1 MILKLKKPDRR
12 RFKSRV
18 AEKRKRER
26 ERYYSTISV
35 LVVKIILLVFL
46 FILLSV
52 SYQLFHN
59 SFPDSPPMI
68 RYLVPI
74 LVAIFILILCF
85 SIVKSIREIRDLSPR
100 R

>member
-1 MILKLKKPDRR
+1 VILNLKKPDRR

-52 SYQLFHN
+52 SYQVFHN
-59 SFPDSPPMI
+59 NFPDSPPMI
-68 RYLVPI
+68 RYLMPV

-85 SIVKSIREIRDLSPR
+85 SIVKSIREIREMAQR
-100 R
+100 K